1 MSEQEGSYM
10 DVKGGREEAAKPPE
24 GGGSAEKGYLRI
36 ENDPERAGG
45 SPEPDPPEPEE
56 RGSAAGYLEVSA
68 SGNKKFNSETIGNNP
83 YIPYLS
89 IDTQSEQTEGII
101 LIQNTPEIQSVLS
114 QIQII
119 KRAAPVLKTIND
131 AVEAAIGLIIPSA
144 E

>member
-1 MSEQEGSYM
+1 MPEQGGSYM
-10 DVKGGREEAAKPPE
+10 DVEGGGKEAAKPPE
-24 GGGSAEKGYLRI
+24 GGGSAEKGYLQI
-36 ENDPERAGG
+36 ENDPERVRGT
-45 SPEPDPPEPEE
+45 PEPDPPEPEE

-89 IDTQSEQTEGII
+89 IDTRSEHTEGII
-101 LIQNTPEIQSVLS
+101 LIQDTDEIKSVLS

-119 KRAAPVLKTIND
+119 KRAAPVLETITKLVD
-131 AVEAAIGLIIPSA
+131 DAIGLIIPSA